1 MPKRITATARK
12 KLPKPKTLAQ
22 QNLDFTSEGSPAPGR
37 VAAEPPVSVP
47 DTPAHVSSAPSS

>member
-12 KLPKPKTLAQ
+12 KLPKPKSLAQ
-22 QNLDFTSEGSPAPGR
+22 QNLDFTAEGSPPPGR
-37 VAAEPPVSVP
+37 VAADRPVTAT